1 MGSQLQGR
9 VRGTG
14 GRRGHRPMSEIN
26 VTPFVDVM
34 LVLLVV
40 FMITAPLLTA
50 GVQVDLPKSQSKS
63 LSQQDNA
70 PFEITV
76 NRKGN
81 VFVGKTKM
89 TKERLMAVLTTMAL
103 ETPDKRIYIRAD
115 QKLSYGSVMKVMGYV
130 NHAGLTHVALVSDP
144 NFE

>member
-1 MGSQLQGR
+1 MGAQLQGR

-50 GVQVDLPKSQSKS
+50 GVQVDLPKAQAKS
-63 LSQQDNA
+63 LNKHDNA
-70 PFEITV
+70 PFEISI
-76 NRKGN
+76 NKKGQIY
-81 VFVGKTKM
+81 VGKTKM
-89 TKERLMAVLTTMAL
+89 TKTRLTAVLEGVAE
-103 ETPDKRIYIRAD
+103 ETPEKRVYIRAD
-115 QKLSYGSVMKVMGYV
+115 QGLNYGDVMDVMGRV
-130 NHAGLTHVALVSDP
+130 NRAGLTRVALVSDP
-144 NFE
+144 NQK